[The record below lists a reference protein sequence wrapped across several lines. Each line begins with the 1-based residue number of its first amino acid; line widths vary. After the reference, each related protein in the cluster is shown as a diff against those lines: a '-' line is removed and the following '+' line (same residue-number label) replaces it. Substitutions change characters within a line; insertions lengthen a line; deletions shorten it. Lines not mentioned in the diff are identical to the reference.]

1 MDGARDSGSG
11 SAAERC
17 KKEYSVEFILYRVDR
32 LQKSTRVPRVKTFL
46 FRIVILPHV
55 TWNNI
60 CDSDSILAYIIH
72 HLPPHRLIIGSC
84 LRSKHVFHFLQ
95 SAAFGFLEEQIY
107 AYRHDDIQASVEQE
121 RVRSP

>member
-1 MDGARDSGSG
+1 MELGTREAGARQR
-11 SAAERC
+11 EMQ
-17 KKEYSVEFILYRVDR
+17 KEYSVEFILYR

-46 FRIVILPHV
+46 FRIIILPHV

-95 SAAFGFLEEQIY
+95 GAAFGFLEEQIY
-107 AYRHDDIQASVEQE
+107 AYRHDDIEASVEQE

>member
-17 KKEYSVEFILYRVDR
+17 KKEYSVEFILYR
-32 LQKSTRVPRVKTFL
+32 LQKSTKSPKSQDISISHYHPSL
-46 FRIVILPHV
+46 
-55 TWNNI
+55 TWKKLR
-60 CDSDSILAYIIH
+60 DSDSILTYIIH
-72 HLPPHRLIIGSC
+72 HLPSHRLIIGSC

-107 AYRHDDIQASVEQE
+107 AYRHDDIEASVEQE